1 MIDPEKI
8 QQEYYRNS
16 AAQYDEYHSAGQDS
30 EHDISLF
37 FLSSVLEL
45 NASKSILDVG
55 AGTGRV
61 MKFLSK
67 KFDHIQVT
75 GLEPVESLRE
85 IAYSKGISRN
95 DLLAGDGYSIPFP
108 DNSFDIVSEFG
119 VLHHVKHPE
128 KMLREMIRVS
138 KQGIFISD
146 SNNFGQGPLP
156 IKMMKWALNVLG
168 VWKLFDYLK
177 TGGRGFRVSD
187 TDGLSYSYSVFD
199 SYSLLKTVS
208 SEIYFFNLQGRK
220 GINPFRNAGHIALY
234 ARKNN

>member
-1 MIDPEKI
+1 MDPEKI

-16 AAQYDEYHSAGQDS
+16 AAQYDDYHTSGQDS

-37 FLSSVLEL
+37 FLSAVLEM
-45 NASKSILDVG
+45 NASKSMLDVG

-61 MKFLSK
+61 MKFVSQ
-67 KFDHIQVT
+67 KFGHIQIS
-75 GLEPVESLRE
+75 GLEPVDSLRE

-95 DLLAGDGYSIPFP
+95 DLIAGDGTSIPFP

-119 VLHHVKHPE
+119 VLHHVKYPE

-156 IKMMKWALNVLG
+156 LKMMKWLLNLLG
-168 VWKLFDYLK
+168 VWKLFDYFK
-177 TGGRGFRVSD
+177 TGGRGFRVSE

-199 SYSLLKTVS
+199 NYSLLKTVC
-208 SEIYFFNLQGRK
+208 SEIYFFNLQGQK
-220 GINPFRNAGHIALY
+220 GINPFKNAGHIALY
-234 ARKNN
+234 ARKSN